1 MKIHQNTFFAFLFF
15 CKLVD
20 GQECSSSSSEE
31 CIAEEINI
39 STKTISHEE
48 CMQKMKDG
56 ECNTNMSFMFQN
68 CSAECIRDSN
78 YGKKNLLQKRIW
90 ICIKR
95 GERISQW
102 YLENLLIMVLNWIQW
117 FMMTYLLWEIQYLAL
132 HLIVIHISW
141 RNKGW

>member
-68 CSAECIRDSN
+68 CSAECIRDSKL
-78 YGKKNLLQKRIW
+78 GTVGVFHPDQAIATKKIVETQDCQDQVEDCEDNADE
-90 ICIKR
+90 
-95 GERISQW
+95 GECSA
-102 YLENLLIMVLNWIQW
+102 NPA
-117 FMMTYLLWEIQYLAL
+117 FMMEHCAKTCLACFSPGY
-132 HLIVIHISW
+132 VS
-141 RNKGW
+141 

>member
-20 GQECSSSSSEE
+20 GQECSSSSSQE

-39 STKTISHEE
+39 STKAISHEE

-68 CSAECIRDSN
+68 CSAECIRDSKL
-78 YGKKNLLQKRIW
+78 GTVGVFHPDTKKIV
-90 ICIKR
+90 
-95 GERISQW
+95 ESQDCQD
-102 YLENLLIMVLNWIQW
+102 LVEDCDDFAEQGDCSANPA
-117 FMMTYLLWEIQYLAL
+117 FMMEHCAKTCLACFSPGY
-132 HLIVIHISW
+132 VS
-141 RNKGW
+141 